1 MQNAD
6 NAGREGTGKTL
17 SDDFF
22 VRLSGSLEKNIQKGT
37 VFQEIMAKDIRNG
50 EDNMA
55 MGDVKHAFSERVSP
69 LHVVEI
75 SA

>member
-6 NAGREGTGKTL
+6 DAGREGTGKTL

-37 VFQEIMAKDIRNG
+37 VFQE
-50 EDNMA
+50 
-55 MGDVKHAFSERVSP
+55 
-69 LHVVEI
+69 
-75 SA
+75 